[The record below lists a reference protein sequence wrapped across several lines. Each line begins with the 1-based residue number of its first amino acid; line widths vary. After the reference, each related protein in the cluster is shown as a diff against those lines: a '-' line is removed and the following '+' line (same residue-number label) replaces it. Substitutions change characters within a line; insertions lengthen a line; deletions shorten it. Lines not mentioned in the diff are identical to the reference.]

1 MPRDKHP
8 GQAHREE
15 RGVSLVIVAFGLVAL
30 LGFAALAIDLAFLY
44 VGRSEAQRAADAAAL
59 AGAKEFRDSGF
70 STGVVTQAQ
79 VQPLAT
85 QAAEAVGSQNFVGG
99 QPVVI
104 LDSDVTFDFLIPNDP
119 RITVTVARDA
129 NHPGGPLPTFFA
141 KAFGV
146 FSANISAKATAEA
159 YNPGTTGPPVAVQCL
174 KPWLLPNCD
183 PNHSTPAAA
192 INSNCTGTGG
202 PFAKFVD
209 TQNCQNTAIPGV
221 CNPGAAPTGAI
232 GELMVL
238 KPGSPSSA
246 SGPSKYY
253 PVNLPIT
260 SAGQTCP
267 ACAGGSSG
275 GGAPSGDVYFNNIAC
290 CNLTGVAC
298 GLQPI
303 QAIVGNKVG
312 PTAQGV
318 DCLIHEG
325 NNGSGQDIL
334 KTDTSGYP
342 VVPTQITGG
351 LNNPY
356 PGQAGQTIS
365 SSDSIVNIPLYDGSI
380 LCPGMGG
387 SCGTFVNV
395 VGYLQVFIKDETS
408 PQGTVEA
415 YIMNVSVCGSGGSVP
430 GSPPPP
436 ITSTSPVPIRL
447 IRNP

>member
-1 MPRDKHP
+1 MPRDKHR

-15 RGVSLVIVAFGLVAL
+15 RGISLVIVAFGLVAL

-59 AGAKEFRDSGF
+59 AGAKEFVDSGF
-70 STGVVTQAQ
+70 TTGVVSQ
-79 VQPLAT
+79 VAVKPLAA
-85 QAAEAVGSQNFVGG
+85 QAAEAVGSKNFVGG

-104 LDSDVTFDFLIPNDP
+104 LDSDVTFDFSIANDP
-119 RITVTVARDA
+119 RITVTVARDKD
-129 NHPGGPLPTFFA
+129 HGGPLPTFFA
-141 KAFGV
+141 KVFGV
-146 FSANISAKATAEA
+146 FSANVSAKATAEA
-159 YNPGTTGPPVAVQCL
+159 YSLGTSGPPVAVQCL

-183 PNHSTPAAA
+183 PNHSTPNAAV
-192 INSNCTGTGG
+192 NSNCTGTGG

-209 TQNCQNTAIPGV
+209 TANCANTAISGV
-221 CNPGAAPTGAI
+221 CNPGPFNPRNPSQGGVI
-232 GELMVL
+232 GELMTL
-238 KPGSPSSA
+238 KPGNPSQA

-275 GGAPSGDVYFNNIAC
+275 GGAPSADVYFNNIAC

-318 DCLIHEG
+318 DCLIHQQG
-325 NNGSGQDIL
+325 GTGQDTMDPSTL
-334 KTDTSGYP
+334 
-342 VVPTQITGG
+342 QITGG
-351 LNNPY
+351 LNNPN
-356 PGQAGQTIS
+356 PLAVNKLIK

-415 YIMNVSVCGSGGSVP
+415 YIMNVSVCGSGGSGPGP
-430 GSPPPP
+430 GSPP
-436 ITSTSPVPIRL
+436 ITSTSSVPIRL